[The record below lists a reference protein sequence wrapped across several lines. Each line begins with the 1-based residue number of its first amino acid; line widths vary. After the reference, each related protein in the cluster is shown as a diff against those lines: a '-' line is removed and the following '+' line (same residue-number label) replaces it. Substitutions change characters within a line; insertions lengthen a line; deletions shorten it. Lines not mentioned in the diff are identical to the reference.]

1 MKKNRISKAKNQTYH
16 FKKRCDKR
24 IGTQID
30 RKAIQRR
37 IKEQNYDENFYF
49 LNRQSNRVTRYRYKY
64 QDKWYIIP
72 YDKNT
77 HKVIT
82 IFEDK
87 FQDDPIDAVAVDNTN
102 SVIEYADKDCKN
114 LKSAKFKKS
123 RLYKIIKWV
132 LTLILLYFFFWLFCF
147 FLGIFLLLD

>member
-16 FKKRCDKR
+16 FKKRCDER
-24 IGTQID
+24 LGVQID

-37 IKEQNYDENFYF
+37 IKEQKFDEQFYF
-49 LNRQSNRVTRYRYKY
+49 LDRQSNRVSRYRYRF

-82 IFEDK
+82 IFEDNKQDTVLETKPEITNQGSKNYFAKLLQNLIK
-87 FQDDPIDAVAVDNTN
+87 FF
-102 SVIEYADKDCKN
+102 KN
-114 LKSAKFKKS
+114 ITISF
-123 RLYKIIKWV
+123 
-132 LTLILLYFFFWLFCF
+132 
-147 FLGIFLLLD
+147 